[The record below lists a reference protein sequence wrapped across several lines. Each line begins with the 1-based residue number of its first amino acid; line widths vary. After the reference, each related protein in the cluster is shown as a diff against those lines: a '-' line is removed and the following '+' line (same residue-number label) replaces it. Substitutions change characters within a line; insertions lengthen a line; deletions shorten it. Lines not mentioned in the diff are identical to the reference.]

1 MLVFNKQ
8 SRPLSLAIPT
18 TKKDVHKICRYRAN
32 FELENSVLEINHVT
46 NVTTV
51 LDETAASDRVS
62 RSIDQ
67 VCAKITENCLTE
79 NYYEGLNCVR
89 CPHNHTTP
97 TPVTI
102 YYRDSCMCLSG
113 FEKVS
118 DNMCKP
124 CLIGFYSSQI
134 GQLCIEAPKGAF
146 LRFPG
151 STMYTICPQNWGLLT
166 VKSSSYTTCVSG
178 TFSSS
183 QNTFCVPGA
192 VVAVTTHFYSIRVF
206 CINVHST
213 SLRNGVLIM
222 QKNSGISWDNSKD
235 SINQYHPN
243 FVRKNPR
250 LLHKVVL
257 KFIYIQHQQNLV
269 SIRL

>member
-1 MLVFNKQ
+1 
-8 SRPLSLAIPT
+8 
-18 TKKDVHKICRYRAN
+18 
-32 FELENSVLEINHVT
+32 
-46 NVTTV
+46 
-51 LDETAASDRVS
+51 
-62 RSIDQ
+62 
-67 VCAKITENCLTE
+67 
-79 NYYEGLNCVR
+79 
-89 CPHNHTTP
+89 
-97 TPVTI
+97 
-102 YYRDSCMCLSG
+102 MCLSG

-151 STMYTICPQNWGLLT
+151 STMFTICPQNWGLLT

-206 CINVHST
+206 CINVHSVVAVTTHFYSIRVFCINVHST

-243 FVRKNPR
+243 FVKKIRVCYTKLCSSLFIFDTNR
-250 LLHKVVL
+250 IWSRYVYDVDTQLNIQMCQLSSWWFSLHLLRNHTSRALDSPLLCGHDWCTGLVQSGPD
-257 KFIYIQHQQNLV
+257 IPNLRHI
-269 SIRL
+269 SDTSPL

>member
-1 MLVFNKQ
+1 
-8 SRPLSLAIPT
+8 
-18 TKKDVHKICRYRAN
+18 
-32 FELENSVLEINHVT
+32 
-46 NVTTV
+46 
-51 LDETAASDRVS
+51 
-62 RSIDQ
+62 
-67 VCAKITENCLTE
+67 
-79 NYYEGLNCVR
+79 
-89 CPHNHTTP
+89 
-97 TPVTI
+97 
-102 YYRDSCMCLSG
+102 MCLSG

-151 STMYTICPQNWGLLT
+151 STMFTICPQNWGLLT

-269 SIRL
+269 SIRLWCGHTVKYSNVSTVQLVVFTSSFEKPYFSSTGLTSAVRPRLVYGSCAEWSWHPQFTSYLWHQSPVKLPSDCDPAHSTSSISPSSVSFY